1 MSERSLSVADGP
13 AFVSLMK
20 RYVVDYT
27 NSHDQSQTAG
37 IMVPEYTLRMGEHT
51 VIGRDGAYAQA
62 TRRQLEQF
70 PGLGLTVHEICTS
83 GERLAM
89 RFSEHGMSTRH
100 AGARAAWGG
109 IGLYR
114 WNGSQLTSNY
124 VEQDYFARAA
134 QLASGLARPV
144 EPPAIAP
151 WNTQAEPPDERASQV
166 VRDWLAAGGLTETA
180 GVSCDD
186 GWAGATV
193 CQIIKQSS
201 VTINDLFSCGS
212 CVAFH
217 AAQHGALTADFAKT
231 PAEIGRKVTLHVA
244 GIVQVG
250 HGEVKSGRIIRN
262 RLDLRRSLD
271 RQP

>member
-1 MSERSLSVADGP
+1 M
-13 AFVSLMK
+13 
-20 RYVVDYT
+20 
-27 NSHDQSQTAG
+27 
-37 IMVPEYTLRMGEHT
+37 
-51 VIGRDGAYAQA
+51 
-62 TRRQLEQF
+62 
-70 PGLGLTVHEICTS
+70 
-83 GERLAM
+83 
-89 RFSEHGMSTRH
+89 
-100 AGARAAWGG
+100 
-109 IGLYR
+109 
-114 WNGSQLTSNY
+114 
-124 VEQDYFARAA
+124 
-134 QLASGLARPV
+134 
-144 EPPAIAP
+144 
-151 WNTQAEPPDERASQV
+151 